1 MWYNEGMDRYSYTRV
16 TTKNR
21 RKIQKAFAEL
31 LAERGTLKNITV
43 TDLAEKAEITRGTF
57 YNYYDNLYQVGAE
70 LQSEVEKRLFSEYD
84 NLSTASGVKKYI
96 DELFIF
102 LKDQENIYREL
113 LSSNASIDFLRQ
125 LENSINKRVLMV
137 LKKNGIKDKNVET
150 ELLFT
155 TNGAIAIIRK
165 YYRGEIGLTL
175 DDIRNYLKAKIGL
188 MFDDADNQY
197 WKPGKTEA

>member
-1 MWYNEGMDRYSYTRV
+1 MDRYSYTRV

-31 LAERGTLKNITV
+31 LAERGTLNNLTV
-43 TDLAEKAEITRGTF
+43 TDLAERAEITRGTF
-57 YNYYDNLYQVGAE
+57 YNYYDNLYQVGVE
-70 LQSEVEKRLFSEYD
+70 LQNEVEKRLVCEYD
-84 NLSTASGVKKYI
+84 KLYTARGVEKDI

-102 LKDQENIYREL
+102 LEGQENIYREL
-113 LSSNASIDFLRQ
+113 LSSNASVDFLRQ
-125 LENSINKRVLMV
+125 LESSINERVLMV

-165 YYRGEIGLTL
+165 YYRGEIDLTL
-175 DDIRNYLKAKIGL
+175 NDIRDHLKAKIGL
-188 MFDDADNQY
+188 MFSNAD
-197 WKPGKTEA
+197 E

>member
-1 MWYNEGMDRYSYTRV
+1 MVRYSYTRV

-31 LAERGTLKNITV
+31 LAERGTLKNMTV

-84 NLSTASGVKKYI
+84 NLSTASGVKRYI

-113 LSSNASIDFLRQ
+113 LSSNASVDFLRQ

-175 DDIRNYLKAKIGL
+175 DDIRDYLKAKIGL
-188 MFDDADNQY
+188 MFDDADSQY